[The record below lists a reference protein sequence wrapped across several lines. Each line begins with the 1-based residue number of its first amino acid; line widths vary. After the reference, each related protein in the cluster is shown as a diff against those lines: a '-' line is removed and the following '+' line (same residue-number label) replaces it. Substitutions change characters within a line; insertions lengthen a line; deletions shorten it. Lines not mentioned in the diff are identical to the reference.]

1 MGRKCELCGK
11 EISAER
17 LEALPETKR
26 CVKCAKE
33 KGSDIVARR
42 AEIGMDIDTYKDL
55 LGAIR
60 S

>member
-1 MGRKCELCGK
+1 MGKKCELCGK
-11 EISAER
+11 AISAER

-26 CVKCAKE
+26 CVKCAR
-33 KGSDIVARR
+33 RR
-42 AEIGMDIDTYKDL
+42 APILCPPIRDPGWISTPKDL